1 KDAQIRPLRII
12 LATSLGASQDRAALE
27 GVIDDVISKPI
38 RQSQLRT
45 LLSEP
50 VAAPAAAPPVP
61 RKAVKTIRVLVA
73 EDNVVNQKVAVR
85 QLQKLGYAADAVAN
99 GLEAVRALNDIPY
112 DIVLMDCQMPEMDGY
127 TATRMIRGT
136 QGTSR
141 RTPIVAMTANAMEG
155 DRQRCI
161 DAGMDDY
168 LSKPVKEAELAR
180 VVARWTSE

>member
-1 KDAQIRPLRII
+1 
-12 LATSLGASQDRAALE
+12 
-27 GVIDDVISKPI
+27 VIDDVISKPI

-50 VAAPAAAPPVP
+50 VAAPAPLPPAP
-61 RKAVKTIRVLVA
+61 RKSVKTIRVLVA

-180 VVARWTSE
+180 VVAKWTSE